1 MFSPLRFGGK
11 IVDYRTCALVPC
23 TLDAMTSFQAPRG
36 TTDILP
42 DDQRDRLAVQRVCA
56 DLAETFGYAPIL
68 TPTFEDSD
76 LFLRTTGESTDIVQ
90 KETYTFEDRGGH
102 SLTLRPEG
110 TPGVCRAYLERGLHN
125 SPQPVRLFYIKP
137 MYRFERPQA
146 GRFREFWQFGVEA
159 LGDSDPAI
167 DAEVI
172 ELAWRVLESF
182 GMTDVT
188 LLVNSIGDAES
199 RPTYLDALRDY
210 FCPHVDSLSP
220 DDQRR
225 LRENTLRVLDSKD
238 EEVQP
243 LLPDAPKSID
253 YLSDESK
260 AHWHTLLQSLDALGI
275 RFEIDHTLVRGLDYY
290 TRTVFEFVPP
300 DARRQ
305 STILA
310 GGRYDGLIEELG
322 GQPTPGI
329 GFAMGIE
336 RVVAEAKKRGTLT
349 PSERQ
354 TTVLVAHI
362 GDAAKASGLQL
373 ASELRRAGIAA
384 VLGPPRG
391 LRSQLRYATSI
402 DATHAVIIGDN
413 EIANE
418 TVVLRDL
425 TQGEQ
430 SEVSR
435 GRLIESVG

>member
-1 MFSPLRFGGK
+1 M
-11 IVDYRTCALVPC
+11 
-23 TLDAMTSFQAPRG
+23 
-36 TTDILP
+36 
-42 DDQRDRLAVQRVCA
+42 
-56 DLAETFGYAPIL
+56 AETFGYARIL

-90 KETYTFEDRGGH
+90 KETYTFKDRGGH

-125 SPQPVRLFYIKP
+125 RPQPARFYYIMP

-159 LGDSDPAI
+159 LGDSDPALDFEI
-167 DAEVI
+167 I
-172 ELAWRVLESF
+172 ELAWRVLEAL
-182 GMTDVT
+182 GITDVT
-188 LLVNSIGDAES
+188 LLVNSIGDSET
-199 RPTYLDALRDY
+199 RPGYLDALRGY
-210 FCPHVDSLSP
+210 FAPHADDLSP
-220 DDQRR
+220 DDRRR

-238 EEVQP
+238 PEVQP

-253 YLSDESK
+253 HLSADAKE
-260 AHWHTLLQSLDALGI
+260 HWDSLRQNLDALGI
-275 RFEIDHTLVRGLDYY
+275 VYEVDHTLVRGLDYY

-336 RVVAEAKKRGTLT
+336 RVTAEAKKRGTLISSDRRVT
-349 PSERQ
+349 A
-354 TTVLVAHI
+354 LVAHI
-362 GDAAKASGLQL
+362 GDAAKSSGLRL
-373 ASELRRAGIAA
+373 ASELRLAGIAA

-391 LRSQLRYATSI
+391 LRSQLRYAASI
-402 DATHAVIIGDN
+402 HATHAVIIGDE
-413 EIANE
+413 EIADD

-430 SEVSR
+430 SIVPR
-435 GRLIESVG
+435 GRLAESLRQF

>member
-1 MFSPLRFGGK
+1 
-11 IVDYRTCALVPC
+11 
-23 TLDAMTSFQAPRG
+23 MTSFQAPRG
-36 TTDILP
+36 TTDILS

-56 DLAETFGYAPIL
+56 DLAETFGYEPIL

-125 SPQPVRLFYIKP
+125 TPQPARLYYIMP

-199 RPTYLDALRDY
+199 RPAYLDALRDY
-210 FCPHVDSLSP
+210 FAPHADSLSP

-238 EEVQP
+238 DEVQP

-260 AHWHTLLQSLDALGI
+260 AHWDTVLQSLDALGI
-275 RFEIDHTLVRGLDYY
+275 RYEIDHTLVRGLDYY

-305 STILA
+305 STILGRWTVRRPHRGA
-310 GGRYDGLIEELG
+310 GRPADSRYRIRHGNRARRRRGQETGDVVPIGKADDGSRRAYRRRGKGIRASACVRVASRRYCRRAWTASWSAEPATVRNLDRRHPRRHHRRQRDRERNRCPARPYAGRTVRGGKGSTRGVSGLILG
-322 GQPTPGI
+322 LRAWGI
-329 GFAMGIE
+329 
-336 RVVAEAKKRGTLT
+336 R
-349 PSERQ
+349 
-354 TTVLVAHI
+354 
-362 GDAAKASGLQL
+362 ASG
-373 ASELRRAGIAA
+373 
-384 VLGPPRG
+384 
-391 LRSQLRYATSI
+391 
-402 DATHAVIIGDN
+402 
-413 EIANE
+413 
-418 TVVLRDL
+418 
-425 TQGEQ
+425 
-430 SEVSR
+430 
-435 GRLIESVG
+435 